1 MISRQCLRNKLLEL
15 GFSFSLRTKRVE
27 VHKLKGSTKRLELT
41 HHREFSEQYV
51 RIILKQAGMKSED
64 IEQFIGQ
71 EHR

>member
-1 MISRQCLRNKLLEL
+1 MISRQRLRNKLLEL
-15 GFSFSLRTKRVE
+15 GFGFSLRTKRVE

-41 HHREFSEQYV
+41 HHKEFSDQYV

-64 IEQFIGQ
+64 IEKFVGE